1 VTRRPRVVVLDYGS
15 GNVRS
20 AQRALQRAG
29 ADAEVTADADAAR
42 EADGLV
48 VPGVGAFAACMAGL
62 LGVAGDQVIAKRL
75 AGARP
80 VLGICVGMQVL
91 FEAGVEHGLRT
102 AGCGCWPGVVER
114 LTAPVLPHM
123 GWNSVRAP
131 ADSILFAGLGPEQ
144 MFYFVHSYA
153 LRAPVGGGAGGSG
166 GSGEA
171 GTAGGGP
178 RVTWA
183 THGEPFVAALE
194 DGPLSAT
201 QFHPEK
207 SGDAGAQVLANWL
220 TVL

>member
-29 ADAEVTADADAAR
+29 ADAEVTADTDAAR

-48 VPGVGAFAACMAGL
+48 VPGVGAFAACMTGL
-62 LGVAGDQVIAKRL
+62 LGVTGDQVIAKRL

-102 AGCGCWPGVVER
+102 PGCGCWPGVVER

-131 ADSILFAGLGPEQ
+131 ADSILFAGLDPEQ
-144 MFYFVHSYA
+144 LFYFVHSYA
-153 LRAPVGGGAGGSG
+153 LRQPVGGAGGPGRADGLAG
-166 GSGEA
+166 GS
-171 GTAGGGP
+171 GGP

-194 DGPLSAT
+194 DGPLAAT

-207 SGDAGAQVLANWL
+207 SGDAGAQLLANWL